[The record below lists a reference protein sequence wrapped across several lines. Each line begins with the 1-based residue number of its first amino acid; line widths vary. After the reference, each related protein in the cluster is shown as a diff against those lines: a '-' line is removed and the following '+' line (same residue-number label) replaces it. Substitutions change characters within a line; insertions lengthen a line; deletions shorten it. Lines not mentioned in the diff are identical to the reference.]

1 MLSSR
6 PKRLPPLAALR
17 AFDAVARHR
26 SIRTAAAEL
35 GVSAAAVS
43 QHVKA
48 LEADL
53 GVALLYRRHRGVALT
68 ASGRR
73 LAPGL
78 MAGFASL
85 VSAVALIREDGF
97 EGKLTVSAAPSLAT
111 KWLVPR
117 LDRFQAAHPE
127 IEVRVIA
134 NGEICDFAR
143 DGVDIAL
150 RHGRGRYAGCLS
162 HELLPAI
169 LTPVCAPWMAKDLA
183 ARGSPADLLGYL
195 LLHDANCEA
204 DPALPGW
211 VDWFAAAGLQN
222 ATAGKGPRFSD
233 THLAVEAAIAGQGIA
248 LAAEGLVA
256 ADVKGGRLAHPF
268 TSSVRGT
275 TAYWMV
281 APAPASGQP
290 KVRAF
295 RNWLLSQARETRL
308 SQTQP

>member
-6 PKRLPPLAALR
+6 PQRLPPLAALR

-26 SIRTAAAEL
+26 SIQAAAAEL

-53 GVALLYRRHRGVALT
+53 GVSLLYRRHRGVALT

-73 LAPGL
+73 LAPNL

-85 VSAVALIREDGF
+85 ATGVALMREDGHS
-97 EGKLTVSAAPSLAT
+97 GKLTVSAAPSLAT

-117 LDRFQAAHPE
+117 LDGLFQAAHPE
-127 IEVRVIA
+127 IEVQVIA
-134 NGEICDFAR
+134 DGELCDFAR

-150 RHGRGRYAGCLS
+150 RHGLGGYPGCVS

-169 LTPVCAPWMAKDLA
+169 LTPVCAPWMARDLT

-195 LLHDANCEA
+195 LLHDANCEY
-204 DPALPGW
+204 DPPVPGW
-211 VDWFAAAGLQN
+211 VDWFAAAGVQN
-222 ATAGKGPRFSD
+222 AAASKGPRFSD
-233 THLAVEAAIAGQGIA
+233 THLALEPPSQGKA
-248 LAAEGLVA
+248 
-256 ADVKGGRLAHPF
+256 
-268 TSSVRGT
+268 
-275 TAYWMV
+275 
-281 APAPASGQP
+281 
-290 KVRAF
+290 
-295 RNWLLSQARETRL
+295 
-308 SQTQP
+308 